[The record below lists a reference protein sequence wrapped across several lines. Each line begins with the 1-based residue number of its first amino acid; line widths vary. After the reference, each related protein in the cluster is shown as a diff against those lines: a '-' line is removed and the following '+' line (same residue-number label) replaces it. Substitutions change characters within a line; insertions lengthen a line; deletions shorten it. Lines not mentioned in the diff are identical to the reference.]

1 MKDVVSRLHSAAG
14 KGMVAP
20 ADDMNALA
28 QLTFAMRPGLRKLM
42 SPLNV
47 KEQQVCLLTAHSFLP
62 TEIANLTI
70 STPQAIT
77 NIRVRLLK
85 KLFNETGGAKDF
97 DIVIKEYFSR

>member
-1 MKDVVSRLHSAAG
+1 
-14 KGMVAP
+14 
-20 ADDMNALA
+20 
-28 QLTFAMRPGLRKLM
+28 MRIFI
-42 SPLNV
+42 
-47 KEQQVCLLTAHSFLP
+47 FLP

-77 NIRVRLLK
+77 NTRVRLLK